1 MENMQKPP
9 CPKKTF
15 FNGKKEKGIGDKVGG
30 TKGESKVGESKFLK
44 LENDKNEQ
52 TVSGALSL
60 DCLGEL
66 R

>member
-1 MENMQKPP
+1 MHKPP
-9 CPKKTF
+9 CPKNIFK
-15 FNGKKEKGIGDKVGG
+15 GKKEKGIGDKVGG
-30 TKGESKVGESKFLK
+30 NKGESKFLK

-52 TVSGALSL
+52 TVSGTLSL